1 MAKIITGEFTKKKFT
16 FNLIKREGKVGL
28 FKKSRVFDGDLW
40 TGYEVMIINT
50 AVRDVVMGGAV
61 TMHKGDEFLP
71 SDSLWGTK
79 GWSFSRLADAEDKFT
94 KCLEVN
100 TEKDFEGEP
109 EIEEDE
115 AE

>member
-1 MAKIITGEFTKKKFT
+1 MAKTIQPEFTKKKFT
-16 FNLIKREGKVGL
+16 FNLIKREGKVAL

-40 TGYEVMIINT
+40 VGYEVMVVNT
-50 AVRDVVMGGAV
+50 AVRDVVMGGAI
-61 TMHKGDEFLP
+61 TMNKGDEFLP

-79 GWSFSRLADAEDKFT
+79 GWSFHNLADAEVKFT
-94 KCLEVN
+94 KCLELN
-100 TEKDFEGEP
+100 TESDFGAEP